1 VSSPFLYFR
10 LALLLFIPRVIKY
23 FFFDGDNPIS
33 ERQIEMEMTVDFPG
47 GARVNAHFGSF
58 TVETDQPKLHG
69 GENSAPSPFE
79 LFLASLATC
88 AGFYVLGYC
97 KTRGIPSEGI
107 QLIQKL
113 ERDADSKLVKKL
125 RIEIHLPPEFPSKYS
140 SAVIKAAES
149 CLVKKHLENP
159 PVFEVVTIP

>member
-1 VSSPFLYFR
+1 
-10 LALLLFIPRVIKY
+10 
-23 FFFDGDNPIS
+23 
-33 ERQIEMEMTVDFPG
+33 MEMTVDFPG

-58 TVETDQPKLHG
+58 TVETDQPKLNG
-69 GENSAPSPFE
+69 GENAAPSPFE

-97 KTRGIPSEGI
+97 KTRGLSSEGI
-107 QLIQKL
+107 RLIQKL
-113 ERDADSKLVKKL
+113 EPDPDSKLVKKV
-125 RIEIHLPPEFPSKYS
+125 RIEIQLPPEFPSKYA

-159 PVFEVVTIP
+159 PSFEVVTIS